1 MACLYRKNPIIGDVM
16 QKLLNHWLDA
26 KLSPRGDV
34 PQCNIPI
41 IFIAGPLLKICNK
54 FNVIPGGRIVIYG
67 AFITGLD
74 FFKQLGVIK
83 RPEDL

>member
-1 MACLYRKNPIIGDVM
+1 M
-16 QKLLNHWLDA
+16 QKLLNRWLNA
-26 KLSPRGDV
+26 KPIPAGDV

-54 FNVIPGGRIVIYG
+54 FNIIPRGSIVIYG

-74 FFKQLGVIK
+74 FFK
-83 RPEDL
+83 